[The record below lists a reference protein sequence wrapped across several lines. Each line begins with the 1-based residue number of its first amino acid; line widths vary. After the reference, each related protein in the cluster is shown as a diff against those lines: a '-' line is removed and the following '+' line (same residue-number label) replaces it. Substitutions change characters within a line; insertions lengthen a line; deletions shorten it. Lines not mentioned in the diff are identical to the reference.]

1 MARSSF
7 NCAMV
12 KSEKDR
18 RPPTGG
24 GKVVA
29 TTSNVVARRHEKE
42 LPPSTEMERGGRVD
56 RLTDL
61 AQKPR
66 DTADLIIR

>member
-12 KSEKDR
+12 KSAKDR
-18 RPPTGG
+18 RPTGG
-24 GKVVA
+24 RKVVA
-29 TTSNVVARRHEKE
+29 ATSNVVARRHEKE
-42 LPPSTEMERGGRVD
+42 SPPSTEMERGGRVD